1 MSAATARIDTDALRH
16 NLGQIRNRAPA
27 SKVMAVIKANA
38 YGHGMVP
45 VAHALTDVDSLAV
58 ARIGEAIQ
66 LRAAGVA
73 GPIVVLEGVRNA
85 DELGLAGQHRLETVI
100 HCPDQIMLLEQ
111 NSASGAGLWLKLDT
125 GMNRLGFAAE
135 EFRDAHRRLVKL
147 PSIGRNPG
155 LMSHFSSAD
164 VAGSATSQAQLK
176 KFLETTAGLPG
187 ERSIANSA
195 GILNIPASHLE
206 WVRPGLCL
214 YGVSPVAGKTGHDL
228 GLRPVM
234 RFSTWL
240 VATRNLV
247 AGDTV
252 GYGCRWRAAKP
263 TRLGIAACGYGDGY
277 PWALPEGTPL
287 RVNGMHARLAGRV
300 SMDMIAIDLGA
311 DSDAR
316 IGHEVLLWGETEL
329 PVEEIA
335 AAAQTIPYELL
346 CRVSER
352 VSREIAAAR
361 APIR

>member
-27 SKVMAVIKANA
+27 SKIMAVIKANA
-38 YGHGMVP
+38 YGHGMV
-45 VAHALTDVDSLAV
+45 AIAQALADADSLAV
-58 ARIGEAIQ
+58 ARVEEAIQ
-66 LRAAGVA
+66 LREAGIA
-73 GPIVVLEGVRNA
+73 CPIVVLEGICNA
-85 DELGLAGQHRLETVI
+85 DELGLAGQHSLETVV
-100 HCPDQIMLLEQ
+100 HCREQIMLMEQ
-111 NSASGAGLWLKLDT
+111 NSGSCADLWLKLDT
-125 GMNRLGFAAE
+125 GMNRLGFTAE
-135 EFRDAHRRLVKL
+135 EFGEAHRRLVNL
-147 PSIGRNPG
+147 PSANRDPG

-164 VAGSATSQAQLK
+164 LAEPATSQEQLR

-187 ERSIANSA
+187 ERSLANSA

-206 WVRPGLCL
+206 WVRPGLSL
-214 YGVSPVAGKTGHDL
+214 YGVSPVAGKTGQDL
-228 GLRPVM
+228 GLKPVM

-240 VATRNLV
+240 LATRNLV

-252 GYGCRWRAAKP
+252 GYGCRWRAARP
-263 TRLGIAACGYGDGY
+263 TKLGIAACGYGDGY

-287 RVNGMHARLAGRV
+287 RVNGKHARLAGRV
-300 SMDMIAIDLGA
+300 SMDMIAFDLGV

-316 IGHEVLLWGETEL
+316 IGDEVLLWGETEL

-335 AAAQTIPYELL
+335 AAAQSIPYELL

-352 VSREIAAAR
+352 VSREIVTNQ

>member
-1 MSAATARIDTDALRH
+1 MTAATARIDTGALRH
-16 NLGQIRNRAPA
+16 NLGQIKIRAPA

-45 VAHALTDVDSLAV
+45 IAHALTDVDSLAV
-58 ARIGEAIQ
+58 ARIEEAIP
-66 LRAAGVA
+66 LREAGIA
-73 GPIVVLEGVRNA
+73 GPIVVLEGVGNA
-85 DELGLAGQHRLETVI
+85 DELGLAGQHGLETVI
-100 HCPDQIMLLEQ
+100 HCQEQIMLMEQ
-111 NSASGAGLWLKLDT
+111 NSGIGVELWLKLDT

-135 EFRDAHRRLVKL
+135 EFREAHRRLVKL
-147 PSIGRNPG
+147 PSLSRSPG

-164 VAGSATSQAQLK
+164 LPETDTSEDQLK

-187 ERSIANSA
+187 ERSLANSA
-195 GILNIPASHLE
+195 GILNLTASHLD
-206 WVRPGLCL
+206 WVRPGLTL
-214 YGVSPVAGKTGHDL
+214 YGVSPLAGKTGQDL
-228 GLRPVM
+228 GLKPVM

-240 VATRNLV
+240 LAIRNLA

-277 PWALPEGTPL
+277 PWSLPDGTPL
-287 RVNGMHARLAGRV
+287 RVNGMNAGLAGRV

-316 IGHEVLLWGETEL
+316 VGHEVLLWGETEL

-335 AAAQTIPYELL
+335 AAAESMPYELL
-346 CRVSER
+346 CRVSQR
-352 VSREIAAAR
+352 VGRKIVTTQTPTR
-361 APIR
+361 

>member
-1 MSAATARIDTDALRH
+1 MSAATARIDTDALRY
-16 NLGQIRNRAPA
+16 NLGQIKKRAPA

-45 VAHALTDVDSLAV
+45 IAHALTDVDSLAV
-58 ARIGEAIQ
+58 ARIEEAIQ
-66 LRAAGVA
+66 LREAGIA
-73 GPIVVLEGVRNA
+73 CPIVVLEGVRNS
-85 DELGLAGQHRLETVI
+85 DELGLVGQHGLAMVV
-100 HCPDQIMLLEQ
+100 HCREQITLMEQ
-111 NSASGAGLWLKLDT
+111 NSGTVVDLWLKLDT

-135 EFRDAHRRLVKL
+135 EFREVHRRLLNL
-147 PSIGRNPG
+147 PSVSHSPG

-164 VAGSATSQAQLK
+164 LPEMETSQDQLR
-176 KFLETTAGLPG
+176 KFLETTEGLSG
-187 ERSIANSA
+187 ERSLANSA
-195 GILNIPASHLE
+195 GILNLPASHLD
-206 WVRPGLCL
+206 WVRPGLSL
-214 YGVSPVAGKTGHDL
+214 YGVSSIVGKTGQEL
-228 GLRPVM
+228 GIRPVM

-240 VATRNLV
+240 VATRDLV

-287 RVNGMHARLAGRV
+287 RVNGINAGLAGRV

-316 IGHEVLLWGETEL
+316 VGHEVLLWGESEL
-329 PVEEIA
+329 PVEDIA
-335 AAAQTIPYELL
+335 AAAGTIPYELL

-352 VSREIAAAR
+352 VNREIVTAETA
-361 APIR
+361 IR